1 MKVQVLGPGCQR
13 CDQLHKNAQAAAAT
27 LPEGGQAVEVEKVK
41 ELDALYK
48 LGVFVTP
55 ALVIDGEVV
64 SAGKLLSPEQIKA
77 EIVKRR
83 GA

>member
-1 MKVQVLGPGCQR
+1 MKIQVLGPGCKR
-13 CDQLHKNAQAAAAT
+13 CEQLHQNALDAAGRITNAAEP
-27 LPEGGQAVEVEKVK
+27 LQVEKVK

-64 SAGKLLSPEQIKA
+64 SAGKLLDTEQV
-77 EIVKRR
+77 ESELRSR
-83 GA
+83 LG